1 MLLVG
6 VCPTRGPQR
15 CSKMLITTVLDS
27 ISLQNAPTVPQS
39 NHEEKIRQ
47 IPLEGPST
55 MFLTSTPENCQGHG
69 KQEKPEDMSQLRAQ
83 GRMTV
88 KCHVASCQGER
99 DELED
104 WD

>member
-1 MLLVG
+1 MIVQ
-6 VCPTRGPQR
+6 TINKIKEKEK
-15 CSKMLITTVLDS
+15 SIMKITFRWYGENDPVTL
-27 ISLQNAPTVPQS
+27 
-39 NHEEKIRQ
+39 EKIRQ

-88 KCHVASCQGER
+88 KCHVASCQGGR

>member
-1 MLLVG
+1 
-6 VCPTRGPQR
+6 
-15 CSKMLITTVLDS
+15 
-27 ISLQNAPTVPQS
+27 
-39 NHEEKIRQ
+39 
-47 IPLEGPST
+47 

-88 KCHVASCQGER
+88 KCHVVSCQGGR